1 MTSVSAG
8 QIILTPTQPVGS
20 GGPERESK
28 SRPPDQK
35 SRALPTELP
44 PPPPPP
50 FLDLTV
56 STNLLLSLTPS
67 LTVFYRT
74 MYRSIYPSY
83 PLQKP
88 IILFWIFEIQIMK
101 TAITNSENHVHC
113 LLIVVAQQ
121 HRERKK
127 IIIIHCY
134 WNCSQPMCFRR
145 RSLFD

>member
-1 MTSVSAG
+1 MNRSLDLL
-8 QIILTPTQPVGS
+8 I
-20 GGPERESK
+20 R
-28 SRPPDQK
+28 
-35 SRALPTELP
+35 SRALFRLSFSP
-44 PPPPPP
+44 PPPPPL
-50 FLDLTV
+50 LDLTV

-83 PLQKP
+83 PLHKP

-127 IIIIHCY
+127 DNY
-134 WNCSQPMCFRR
+134 NTLLLELLAADAFSATLSF
-145 RSLFD
+145 